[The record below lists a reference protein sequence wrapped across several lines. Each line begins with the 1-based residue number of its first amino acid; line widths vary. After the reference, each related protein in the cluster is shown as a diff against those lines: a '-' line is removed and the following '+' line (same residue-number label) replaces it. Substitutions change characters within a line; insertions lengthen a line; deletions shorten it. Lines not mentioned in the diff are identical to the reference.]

1 LISIFKIFVMKKY
14 LFCLLTLLF
23 FYQSSEAQTYHTLLD
38 TNKLWNYYD
47 IYSGPNPHYTHLYR
61 FTTDTT
67 INGKKY
73 FIPEISMDSINWFK
87 ENYYFREE
95 DSTKR
100 VYILYNNNEGLLYD
114 FSLTTG
120 DSVTI
125 LNTLTSI
132 YQPVT
137 IHVVSI
143 DSIQIDGFYRKII
156 NTDFSTWIEGIGDIM
171 GLTHPGDMSTGVLL
185 KLVCYYE
192 NDSLKYA
199 NPDYDSCFYVFLNV
213 GEIDKENQLL
223 IRTIDHN
230 SFIISSGEM
239 IDEIT
244 LINLLGEQLAD
255 FSVRSCQFSIDL
267 SANAPGVYFVKC
279 NIKNRTTVLK
289 IFNP

>member
-1 LISIFKIFVMKKY
+1 MKKY
-14 LFCLLTLLF
+14 LFCLLTLMLI
-23 FYQSSEAQTYHTLLD
+23 YQSSYAQTYHKLLD

-73 FIPEISMDSINWFK
+73 FIPEITLDSINWFK
-87 ENYYFREE
+87 ENYFFREE

-100 VYILYNNNEGLLYD
+100 VYLLYNNNEGLLYD
-114 FSLTTG
+114 FSLNTG

-156 NTDFSTWIEGIGDIM
+156 HTDFFSYTWIEGIGDIM
-171 GLTHPGDMSTGVLL
+171 GLTHPGDMSTGVALN
-185 KLVCYYE
+185 LVCYYE
-192 NDSLKYA
+192 NNLLKYA
-199 NPDYDSCFYVFLNV
+199 NPDYESCFYAFLNV
-213 GEIDKENQLL
+213 VENDKENQLL
-223 IRTIDHN
+223 IRTIDQN
-230 SFIISSGEM
+230 SFIISSDEM
-239 IDEIT
+239 INDIT
-244 LINLLGEQLAD
+244 LINLFGEQLAD
-255 FSVRSCQFSIDL
+255 FSVRSCQFSLDL
-267 SANAPGVYFVKC
+267 SAHAPGVYFVKC
-279 NIKNRTTVLK
+279 NIKNRTAVFK
-289 IFNP
+289 IIKP